1 MSKPEIADP
10 VYANKANLAATVLA
24 SGISSGD
31 TTISVVSASMLP
43 TASFYATIA
52 PAGGMSDTQN
62 SEIVLV
68 TAISGNTLTVERAQR
83 GTTAKSFEAGAVIF
97 NGVYVHD
104 VAYDA
109 SELFDT
115 TTNVYPDPSGLAQAI
130 VDGRPLVV
138 RSGGNTDGI
147 WNMVNVVSATIDN
160 YSGSEQMPT
169 ATIVYVSDDRL
180 VTAVVNLSSG
190 AITRSG
196 ATIATN
202 GNKVLS
208 GANIL
213 ANSITSDNIDFTTL
227 TSAQLAE
234 VTGGWVLLGESNP
247 SGTVKSASVT
257 WTTPYRDLKF
267 VASAQSVTAGDVY
280 VSPTT
285 SSGGSIAMSGGTMMG
300 FSSNAV
306 VAAHSEAWN
315 NNLIVVDNTEAGM
328 GYNIQGQSIRN
339 STSQWRVWQVWG
351 AQSGNLQRSI
361 QWIGR
366 QNSNTETMG
375 LRWNSNGTFS
385 GVYLAVWG
393 RRPY

>member
-10 VYANKANLAATVLA
+10 VYANKANLAATVLS

-43 TASFYATIA
+43 AASFYATIA

-109 SELFDT
+109 SGLFDT
-115 TTNVYPDPSGLAQAI
+115 DTNVYPDPSGLAQAI

-138 RSGGNTDGI
+138 RSGGNTGGI

-180 VTAVVNLSSG
+180 VTATVNLSSG

-202 GNKVLS
+202 GNKVIS
-208 GANIL
+208 GDNIL
-213 ANSITSDNIDFTTL
+213 ANSITSENIDWTTL
-227 TSAQLAE
+227 DWSSILPYTSVSQKLPYASTNSATIYRIGNLCFFE
-234 VTGGWVLLGESNP
+234 CSSRFTFSNVPGGGGDADETIP
-247 SGTVKSASVT
+247 SGFRPKFAVHMNIAS
-257 WTTPYRDLKF
+257 PMQA
-267 VASAQSVTAGDVY
+267 ASMMLTFK
-280 VSPTT
+280 TN
-285 SSGGSIAMSGGTMMG
+285 GSIVFWTGYS
-300 FSSNAV
+300 V
-306 VAAHSEAWN
+306 
-315 NNLIVVDNTEAGM
+315 NNLLLAG
-328 GYNIQGQSIRN
+328 
-339 STSQWRVWQVWG
+339 TAAWWTDDPWP
-351 AQSGNLQRSI
+351 
-361 QWIGR
+361 
-366 QNSNTETMG
+366 SN
-375 LRWNSNGTFS
+375 
-385 GVYLAVWG
+385 
-393 RRPY
+393 